1 MAHDLLSA
9 LTEQGRKIWLTF
21 LYVDK
26 IVLRVRHLREE
37 QFVKYLDWMRTEDTK
52 TGLLF
57 IFKGK

>member
-1 MAHDLLSA
+1 MAYDLMSA

-21 LYVDK
+21 LHINK
-26 IVLRVRHLREE
+26 IVLRVRRLREE
-37 QFVKYLDWMRTEDTK
+37 QFVKCLDWMRTEDTK